1 MSRVSGET
9 FQLEGTQEQEPS
21 VTVAGESQGQ
31 EGWRRSREPCV
42 SGPRV
47 HGRDPVLSVEGAL
60 EGLRAVLDLIHPPGC
75 PP

>member
-1 MSRVSGET
+1 M
-9 FQLEGTQEQEPS
+9 
-21 VTVAGESQGQ
+21 TVAGESQGQ
-31 EGWRRSREPCV
+31 EGWRRSREPYV

-60 EGLRAVLDLIHPPGC
+60 KGLRAVLDLIHPPGC